1 MKEKI
6 IFGILGGIGVLNGII
21 LHKIINVQKEIE
33 YFENAKNITWNR
45 KEYKKLINTEFKVE
59 SK

>member
-21 LHKIINVQKEIE
+21 LHNIINVQKEIE

-45 KEYKKLINTEFKVE
+45 KEYEKLINTEFKVE